1 MELPTP
7 SIFGM
12 FIGILSIWTFVRRRA
27 NGEVEARSWKYWTSL
42 ACVACVVTGTI
53 VQIAGLIAGNPHS
66 WLSDLWVWAYT
77 LLVMSLLAMFVV
89 QYLGPS
95 GRQRR
100 AAKGAAFYWLI
111 LTFLL
116 GAKLQSTISHHMNKH
131 HMYSIAALCI
141 SFVFSCVECVLVWFV
156 PDGYAGMGQI
166 NDVDVRPRVTLWS
179 TLTFAWMTP
188 MMTFGYRNRLTEND
202 LWELAESEN
211 TRAAAKTFQDSWSV
225 ELVGKK
231 APSIWKALFRGFG
244 RAYVQAILFKVGAD
258 IFSLIQPQL
267 LRFLISFVQS
277 RGNLTNGV
285 ALALAMFLVSVV
297 QSLCLHQCFQRLSYT
312 GVKVKAA
319 LISTIYVKSLRL
331 SNSAR
336 ASKSTGGIVNLM
348 AVDSQ
353 RLQDCIQ
360 FSQHIWS
367 APLQIVLSAAS
378 LYQLMG
384 PSMLAGLALI
394 LVMIPINKTITVAI
408 KALQK
413 QQMKNKDARSKII
426 TEVVQMMK
434 SIKLLAWGPAFM
446 DKISHIRNDKE
457 LATLCRVGKLQALS
471 GFIGAAAPFIVAC
484 AAFSAYVL
492 VQASPLTTDVVFPA
506 FALFHLLTAP
516 LTILPAAISSVTEA
530 SVAVTRLS
538 AFITADEVQENA
550 VVHNDT
556 VTRTGAE
563 SVAIRE
569 ATFTWDRQQT
579 NPAIEEVNFT
589 ARAGELCCVVGR
601 IGSGKSALI
610 HAILGSLHKVKG
622 TVAVH
627 GSVAYMAQDT
637 WLLNATIRDNITFGH
652 EWDAGFYE
660 NTVKACELVSDFVQF
675 PNGDLT
681 EVGDRGIML
690 SGGQKARLSLARAIY
705 SRADIYLL
713 DDPLAAVDQH
723 VARHLVDNVLGRHGL
738 LQGRTRIVVTNSE
751 AALAESDAVVLL
763 QSGRIAERDTGT
775 QTMNAMRDFNDV
787 EGKLGTLN
795 DEHKVN
801 MSADMSSTGKL
812 QVINN
817 IQGLTT
823 MRQVASREA
832 DPSTAH
838 RADDER
844 RRGLPRRRVDVESE
858 PIIRTERSKQ
868 GRVGWKVYGD
878 YAKSNGLVFVSLY
891 VVALIGSQAAEI
903 GSNIWLKHWSETNND
918 IGENPQVAKFIGV
931 YVAFGLGSAV
941 LVFVQ
946 SMILWL
952 ACSIK
957 ASRTLHERM
966 VFAVFRSPMSFF
978 EQTPA
983 GQILNRFSSDIY
995 RIDESLARQFNAL
1008 FVSAA
1013 RGFFI
1018 LGVIALGSPL
1028 FVVFIIPLV
1037 LLYTYMQRY
1046 YLGAKRELK
1055 RLDSTSR
1062 SPVFAHFQE
1071 TLGGVAT
1078 ICAYGAQERFIRE
1091 NERRVDAN
1099 MKAYIP
1105 SITANRWLG
1114 VRLEFV
1120 GSVVILLAAGF
1131 AVAGVAFRSGQSEGM
1146 AGLTISYALQITQC
1160 LGSLVRATGEVETNI
1175 VSVERVLEFTGL
1187 PSEAPDV
1194 LESHRPPGSWPAQ
1207 GAVKFV
1213 NYSTRYR
1220 PELDPV
1226 LRNINLD
1233 IRAKEKIGIVG
1244 RTGAGKSSLVLSL
1257 FRIIEP
1263 ALGSIHIDD
1272 LNASSV
1278 GLLDLRRRVSIIPQ
1292 DSALFEGTIRD
1303 NLDPDKAHDDTELWV
1318 ALELA
1323 QLKEHVAGMC
1333 GGLDAKVY
1341 EGGSNL
1347 SQGQKQ
1353 LISLARALLKPS
1365 TILVLDE
1372 ATAAVDVGT
1381 DMIIQKTLR
1390 DNISGHRTIITVAH
1404 RIHTVIDSDRV
1415 VVLDDGEIIE
1425 ADTPAALIEQKGA
1438 FYQLAREAGL
1448 AE

>member
-1 MELPTP
+1 ME
-7 SIFGM
+7 
-12 FIGILSIWTFVRRRA
+12 
-27 NGEVEARSWKYWTSL
+27 
-42 ACVACVVTGTI
+42 
-53 VQIAGLIAGNPHS
+53 
-66 WLSDLWVWAYT
+66 
-77 LLVMSLLAMFVV
+77 
-89 QYLGPS
+89 
-95 GRQRR
+95 
-100 AAKGAAFYWLI
+100 
-111 LTFLL
+111 
-116 GAKLQSTISHHMNKH
+116 
-131 HMYSIAALCI
+131 
-141 SFVFSCVECVLVWFV
+141 
-156 PDGYAGMGQI
+156 
-166 NDVDVRPRVTLWS
+166 
-179 TLTFAWMTP
+179 
-188 MMTFGYRNRLTEND
+188 
-202 LWELAESEN
+202 
-211 TRAAAKTFQDSWSV
+211 
-225 ELVGKK
+225 
-231 APSIWKALFRGFG
+231 
-244 RAYVQAILFKVGAD
+244 
-258 IFSLIQPQL
+258 
-267 LRFLISFVQS
+267 
-277 RGNLTNGV
+277 
-285 ALALAMFLVSVV
+285 
-297 QSLCLHQCFQRLSYT
+297 
-312 GVKVKAA
+312 
-319 LISTIYVKSLRL
+319 
-331 SNSAR
+331 
-336 ASKSTGGIVNLM
+336 
-348 AVDSQ
+348 
-353 RLQDCIQ
+353 
-360 FSQHIWS
+360 
-367 APLQIVLSAAS
+367 
-378 LYQLMG
+378 
-384 PSMLAGLALI
+384 
-394 LVMIPINKTITVAI
+394 
-408 KALQK
+408 
-413 QQMKNKDARSKII
+413 
-426 TEVVQMMK
+426 
-434 SIKLLAWGPAFM
+434 
-446 DKISHIRNDKE
+446 
-457 LATLCRVGKLQALS
+457 
-471 GFIGAAAPFIVAC
+471 
-484 AAFSAYVL
+484 
-492 VQASPLTTDVVFPA
+492 
-506 FALFHLLTAP
+506 
-516 LTILPAAISSVTEA
+516 
-530 SVAVTRLS
+530 
-538 AFITADEVQENA
+538 
-550 VVHNDT
+550 
-556 VTRTGAE
+556 
-563 SVAIRE
+563 
-569 ATFTWDRQQT
+569 
-579 NPAIEEVNFT
+579 
-589 ARAGELCCVVGR
+589 
-601 IGSGKSALI
+601 
-610 HAILGSLHKVKG
+610 
-622 TVAVH
+622 
-627 GSVAYMAQDT
+627 
-637 WLLNATIRDNITFGH
+637 
-652 EWDAGFYE
+652 
-660 NTVKACELVSDFVQF
+660 
-675 PNGDLT
+675 
-681 EVGDRGIML
+681 
-690 SGGQKARLSLARAIY
+690 
-705 SRADIYLL
+705 
-713 DDPLAAVDQH
+713 
-723 VARHLVDNVLGRHGL
+723 
-738 LQGRTRIVVTNSE
+738 
-751 AALAESDAVVLL
+751 
-763 QSGRIAERDTGT
+763 
-775 QTMNAMRDFNDV
+775 AMRDFNDA

-795 DEHKVN
+795 DEDKVN
-801 MSADMSSTGKL
+801 MSADMSSTGN
-812 QVINN
+812 ISN

-823 MRQVASREA
+823 MRQVASQEA

-844 RRGLPRRRVDVESE
+844 RRGLPRRRIDVESE

-995 RIDESLARQFNAL
+995 RVDESLARQFNAL

-1091 NERRVDAN
+1091 NERQVDAN
-1099 MKAYIP
+1099 MKA
-1105 SITANRWLG
+1105 S
-1114 VRLEFV
+1114 
-1120 GSVVILLAAGF
+1120 AGF
-1131 AVAGVAFRSGQSEGM
+1131 AVADVAFRSGQSDGM
-1146 AGLTISYALQITQC
+1146 AGLTISYSLQITQC
-1160 LGSLVRATGEVETNI
+1160 LSSLVRATGEVETNI
-1175 VSVERVLEFTGL
+1175 VSVERALEFTGL
-1187 PSEAPDV
+1187 PGEAPDV

-1278 GLLDLRRRVSIIPQ
+1278 GLLDLRRRVSIIPR

-1323 QLKEHVAGMC
+1323 QLKEHVDGMC

-1425 ADTPAALIEQKGA
+1425 ADTPAALIEQTGA